1 MSVVRRPR
9 HADGARTSFGPLSVD
24 KKNMPTLAKNKKA
37 FFDYELQEKF
47 EAGLVLTGAEV
58 KAIRAGQVKLPGSYI
73 VFHGEIPQ
81 VINMHIS
88 KYKHATDPNYV
99 PDRTRDI
106 LLKKKEIAYL
116 KGKLQEKGL
125 TIVPLSLYTS
135 GRHLKM
141 EIGVMRGKKTRDKRS
156 TVKKRELDRT
166 ARRALKG
173 DY

>member
-1 MSVVRRPR
+1 
-9 HADGARTSFGPLSVD
+9 
-24 KKNMPTLAKNKKA
+24 MPSLAKNKKA
-37 FFDYELQEKF
+37 FFDYELVEKF

-58 KAIRAGQVKLPGSYI
+58 KAIRAGQAKLVGSYV
-73 VFHGEIPQ
+73 VFHGEQPQ
-81 VINMHIS
+81 VLNMHIS
-88 KYKHATDPNYV
+88 KYKYTTDPDYQ
-99 PDRTRDI
+99 PDRTRDL

-125 TIVPLSLYTS
+125 TVVPLSLYTS

-141 EIGVMRGKKTRDKRS
+141 EIGVMRGKKTHDKRS

-166 ARRALKG
+166 SRRAMKG